1 MVWKDGLIIK
11 LQKIGISGNI
21 LDYIKNFLTNRTFQV
36 KIANSLSDVHHLQN
50 GTPQGSIISPLLFL
64 VMINDF
70 PNNPATNLS
79 LFADDSAIY
88 KASTNLKFL
97 EKSLQKHLSEIEN
110 WCNRWG
116 FKISTSKTTV
126 VLFTK
131 QKALQ
136 KIDLSIHGQK
146 MKLSSSVKFLGIIFD
161 KNLTWK
167 EHFQYISKRTSKRLN
182 LLKCLSSTKWGSDK
196 ITLITLYKS
205 LIRPIL
211 GYGSIVF
218 QNASNTQQKVLSTI
232 QNKALKIIC
241 ASFKT
246 TPISHLEVE
255 CGILPLHLQRLESQ
269 IRYALRI
276 KAYEH
281 KGLIELLQDHWANY
295 EQYNK
300 NKFIPIAASTKDFF
314 STDLPP
320 IQNPRQYAIPPWH
333 YKELNV
339 DTFLSKLFTKENTD
353 PQVIKQTT
361 LSYLENFSNRL
372 SIFTDGSKDTDRN
385 TGFAFTIPQLNINR
399 QEKLPSYTSVFTS
412 ELLAIKSA
420 LKLIKLKELRKNNL
434 PPVIILSDSKSA
446 LEAIQQS
453 YKKSQNN

>member
-1 MVWKDGLIIK
+1 MLKLFNRILSTHSLPTSFTHAIVLPLHKVGKDPTIPSSYRPISLTNTIGKFLERIITNRLIWILEKHNLLSPYQSGFRSNRSTLDNIIKLYDTIIKGFCCNESTLGVFIDFEKAFDMVWKDGLIIK

-161 KNLTWK
+161 KTSLGKNTFNIFLK
-167 EHFQYISKRTSKRLN
+167 EH
-182 LLKCLSSTKWGSDK
+182 
-196 ITLITLYKS
+196 
-205 LIRPIL
+205 P
-211 GYGSIVF
+211 
-218 QNASNTQQKVLSTI
+218 
-232 QNKALKIIC
+232 
-241 ASFKT
+241 
-246 TPISHLEVE
+246 
-255 CGILPLHLQRLESQ
+255 
-269 IRYALRI
+269 
-276 KAYEH
+276 
-281 KGLIELLQDHWANY
+281 
-295 EQYNK
+295 
-300 NKFIPIAASTKDFF
+300 KD
-314 STDLPP
+314 
-320 IQNPRQYAIPPWH
+320 
-333 YKELNV
+333 
-339 DTFLSKLFTKENTD
+339 
-353 PQVIKQTT
+353 
-361 LSYLENFSNRL
+361 
-372 SIFTDGSKDTDRN
+372 
-385 TGFAFTIPQLNINR
+385 
-399 QEKLPSYTSVFTS
+399 
-412 ELLAIKSA
+412 
-420 LKLIKLKELRKNNL
+420 
-434 PPVIILSDSKSA
+434 
-446 LEAIQQS
+446 
-453 YKKSQNN
+453 